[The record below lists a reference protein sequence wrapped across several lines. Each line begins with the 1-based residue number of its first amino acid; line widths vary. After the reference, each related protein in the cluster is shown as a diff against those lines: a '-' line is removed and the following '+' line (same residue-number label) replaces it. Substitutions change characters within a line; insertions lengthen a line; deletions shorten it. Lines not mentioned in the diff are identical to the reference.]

1 MLTPFFARAQV
12 DLMGKFNAETV
23 WSKLLDESNEINL
36 FIGVPTV
43 FNQMIEHL
51 NKGGTDC
58 VRLKQVLGK
67 KLRLVGSGSAPLN
80 VKTYNEWFELTNFKI
95 LERYGMTEVGMA
107 LSNPLIETENCQRI
121 AGQYESKF

>member
-1 MLTPFFARAQV
+1 M
-12 DLMGKFNAETV
+12 DLMSKFNAETV
-23 WSKLLDESNEINL
+23 WSKLLDESNGINL

-51 NKGGTDC
+51 NKGDRNC
-58 VRLKQVLGK
+58 VRLKQVMSK

-107 LSNPLIETENCQRI
+107 LSNPLIETESCQRI
-121 AGQYESKF
+121 AGQYERKFD